1 MDSKVNLSPV
11 AIGDLEAIVAYIAKD
26 NPDAAF
32 KFGDALL
39 TRTFR
44 LAFMLEMGRIFCP
57 RNGRA
62 IREWVFKSYRIFY
75 TVYPDRKLIEIRR
88 IWHGARGEPKLTD
101 EG

>member
-1 MDSKVNLSPV
+1 MDFKVNLSPV

-44 LAFMLEMGRIFCP
+44 LASMPEMDGYFALGRVESFV
-57 RNGRA
+57 NGLSNHIGFSIA
-62 IREWVFKSYRIFY
+62 CIRKQN
-75 TVYPDRKLIEIRR
+75 
-88 IWHGARGEPKLTD
+88 
-101 EG
+101 

>member
-1 MDSKVNLSPV
+1 MDFKVNLSPV
-11 AIGDLEAIVAYIAKD
+11 AIGDLEAIVAYIAKG

-39 TRTFR
+39 TLTFR
-44 LAFMLEMGRIFCP
+44 LASMPGMGRIFCI
-57 RNGRA
+57 RKGRA
-62 IREWVFKSYRIFY
+62 IREWIFY
-75 TVYPDRKLIEIRR
+75 TVYPDSKLIEIHR